1 MHLNRK
7 GITSENFCCVCFSKI
22 KTPYILT
29 KPCNFPCPFSN
40 LKFSF
45 LRPCNF
51 LETYRGNRWAQN
63 QYLLDTGE
71 NVPQL
76 PHSLRECLSVVMTFY
91 FRNDENIYFTAR
103 IFYIK
108 WLQFQKHQFLRQ
120 TARRFLPFYGW
131 RLTQLR
137 PSYRLSPNW
146 DPFTEFDPIE
156 TLLQSLTKLIPSY
169 RVWPNWNPLAEF

>member
-22 KTPYILT
+22 KIPYILT

-63 QYLLDTGE
+63 QYPLDTGE

-91 FRNDENIYFTAR
+91 FRNDMKTYILQRVFFTSNGYNSKNINFYAKLLDAFFHFTAD
-103 IFYIK
+103 
-108 WLQFQKHQFLRQ
+108 
-120 TARRFLPFYGW
+120 A
-131 RLTQLR
+131 
-137 PSYRLSPNW
+137 
-146 DPFTEFDPIE
+146 
-156 TLLQSLTKLIPSY
+156 
-169 RVWPNWNPLAEF
+169 